1 MTTTPG
7 QKARAFGSLVATAA
21 ILSGVLLTTACS
33 STASNGSA
41 NEPTTTTTT
50 PPKNVYGEVA
60 GPPDGAPPTNGG
72 KIVFGIEA
80 EPEGVDPTRY
90 ALSSSGHFVASAVF
104 DPLATL
110 DEKGNAVPYL
120 ATAIEPSDEFK
131 TWTITIPTGVTFHD
145 GTELTGQVVTDN
157 LEAYRKSLITG
168 PDFAKVAS
176 ITTTDPTHVVM
187 KLSEPMVSLPL
198 LFAARQTGYMIAPA
212 MLASPDLANK
222 PIGTGPFVFSDHAKD
237 KNWSFTKNASYWK
250 KGLPHLD
257 ALDIRPIPDNN
268 QRYSD
273 LRAGT
278 LDMMDTQSAQ
288 EIVDMRTSTDLKRV
302 ENLAGEE
309 HFEALNTTAPPF
321 NDLTARQ
328 AVAYAT
334 DTKKFNKEIGLG
346 IYGTANGPFAEGQI
360 GYLADNGYPKYDLE
374 KAKALVKEYTT
385 KTGKPFEFTLHTQAD
400 VQIQAESQLLQSG
413 YEAAGMKVTVI
424 PLPQINLIATI
435 ASGNYNMGRF
445 RLFGSP
451 SPDGDASF
459 WRSTSIAP
467 PPGISTNFP
476 RFANS
481 KIDEAVKTALGSS
494 DEKVKDEQYQIINR
508 EFGMNIPYVWLG
520 RAVWA
525 LAASP
530 KVNGI
535 YAAKNGTIQTI
546 GPKTWLRDL
555 WLTR

>member
-1 MTTTPG
+1 MTTTGRRP
-7 QKARAFGSLVATAA
+7 RALVTGFAAVLAATVMVAA
-21 ILSGVLLTTACS
+21 ACS
-33 STASNGSA
+33 STSPSGSA
-41 NEPTTTTTT
+41 NDAAAPATTT

-60 GPPDGAPPTNGG
+60 GPADGTTPTDGG
-72 KIVFGIEA
+72 KVVFGIEA

-110 DEKGNAVPYL
+110 DDKGNAVPYL
-120 ATAIEPSDEFK
+120 ATAIEPSDEYK
-131 TWTITIPTGVTFHD
+131 TWTITVPTGVKFHD
-145 GTELTGQVVTDN
+145 GSELTSQVVTDN

-176 ITTTDPTHVVM
+176 VTTADATHVVM
-187 KLSEPMVSLPL
+187 KLSDPMVSLPL

-222 PIGTGPFVFSDHAKD
+222 PIGTGPFVFSDHTKD
-237 KNWSFTKNASYWK
+237 KSWSFTKNSSYWK
-250 KGLPHLD
+250 AGLPHLD
-257 ALDIRPIPDNN
+257 ALEIRPIADNN

-288 EIVDMRTSTDLKRV
+288 EIVDMRTTTDLKRV

-309 HFEALNTTAPPF
+309 HFEALNTSAPPF
-321 NDLTARQ
+321 DDLVARQ

-334 DTKKFNKEIGLG
+334 DTAKFIKEIGLDV
-346 IYGTANGPFAEGQI
+346 YGPANGPFAPGQV
-360 GYLADNGYPKYDLE
+360 GYLEKNGYPEFNLE
-374 KAKALVKEYTT
+374 KAKALVKEYTA

-424 PLPQINLIATI
+424 PLPQINLIAAI

-476 RFANS
+476 RFANQ
-481 KIDEAVKTALGSS
+481 KIDDAVKAALGTN
-494 DEKVKDEQYQIINR
+494 DEKVKNEQYQIVNK
-508 EFGMNIPYVWLG
+508 EFATNIPYLWLG

-535 YAAKNGTIQTI
+535 YAAKNGSIQTI
-546 GPKTWLRDL
+546 GPKTWLSDL
-555 WLTR
+555 WLSR